1 MNALTIVATPIGNIK
16 DISLRAI
23 DIIKE
28 ADVILAED
36 TRHTKNL
43 IKSLAIELK
52 THCRLLSC
60 DSHKEK
66 LRIDLVLRHLHK
78 EENIILVADAGC
90 PTISDPG
97 SLMIQAVINAGF
109 LINVIPGPSA
119 HSTALMG
126 AGINTTRFVFLGF
139 LPLKKTARQNLLSKN
154 FNNGLALVIYEAPH
168 RLKKLLAEL
177 YTLLGKKR
185 VVVARELTKIFETF
199 HRGFLGEELNP
210 PLVYKGE
217 CVVIVE
223 SDDNFNIKNIDN
235 DELILFIKNKLKT
248 NCKSR
253 EIINVLM
260 SEFNMHKNDAYDLIL
275 TVKKSL

>member
-16 DISLRAI
+16 DISLRAL
-23 DIIKE
+23 DTIKE
-28 ADVILAED
+28 ADIILAED

-52 THCRLLSC
+52 PNCRLLSC

-66 LRIDLVLRHLHK
+66 LRIDLVLTHLHK
-78 EENIILVADAGC
+78 QEKIILVSDAGC

-97 SLMIQAVINAGF
+97 SLMIQAVIDAGF

-139 LPLKKTARQNLLSKN
+139 LPLKKTARQDLLSKN
-154 FNNGLALVIYEAPH
+154 FSNGLALVIYEAPH
-168 RLKKLLAEL
+168 RLAKLLAEL
-177 YTLLGKKR
+177 YALLGRKR

-223 SDDNFNIKNIDN
+223 SDANFNIKNIDN
-235 DELILFIKNKLKT
+235 NELILFIENKLKD
-248 NCKSR
+248 NCKSK
-253 EIINVLM
+253 EIISALM
-260 SEFNMHKNDAYDLIL
+260 SEFNMHKNDAYNLVL
-275 TVKKSL
+275 MVKKSL